1 MAREGTFLG
10 TLRKTNN
17 NKSTHRVDSGV
28 FSALGPH
35 HPQQASGN
43 VAAPTST
50 SPSWRPVILIPN
62 ITSSPRTTR
71 GWELKP
77 DPAAFAGAHMPWG
90 LSGGLAQWV
99 KQRLGMGR
107 VEVEHK
113 PELGGDC

>member
-35 HPQQASGN
+35 HPQQASCN

-90 LSGGLAQWV
+90 ALRRAGSVGEAEAGDGQSRSGAQT
-99 KQRLGMGR
+99 
-107 VEVEHK
+107 
-113 PELGGDC
+113 